1 MTGISPKEVLVC
13 AEPVRSCLSLGLP
26 QRQMENSL
34 IIEQLGAKKKRQME
48 AEDTQS
54 AGLE

>member
-26 QRQMENSL
+26 QRQTENSL

-54 AGLE
+54 TGLE

>member
-1 MTGISPKEVLVC
+1 MTRIPPEEAVVC
-13 AEPVRSCLSLGLP
+13 GEPVRSYLPLGSP
-26 QRQMENSL
+26 QKQTENSL
-34 IIEQLGAKKKRQME
+34 IIEQLGTKKKGQME